1 MPSTNWTLADD
12 QTLAEYVKL
21 EDFKSITQERIGI
34 SPDHVALLMRDGQI
48 VDSFTGGHFAFG
60 GIWQRMK
67 DFVGGKHSYRLLVA
81 TLKPFMVE
89 GAIEGLSKDN
99 VSIAATAAFEFQL
112 NPEKGINILGLMKER
127 DSLTKADIYTRL
139 APHLKDRVFS
149 TIIKKVDATD
159 VRGNALLQDKIQAD
173 VMIEVDRLFKDLG
186 VIVRAVSLIW
196 GTNDEER
203 AAIERSKSDREQK
216 MLDFQAERTKRE
228 LTRDRE
234 IKDFTL
240 QSDLDAEKLKAAS
253 EDELRHMFL
262 TQELNFADAQKEGVR
277 IQELKTLDHELSIL
291 NIQRA
296 NSYKK
301 ALEDALNE
309 TERMAIRKKLKQI
322 ELEIGSM
329 EEEQRIRL
337 AKLKADT
344 DLDVAAKARAAQIAA
359 MRDMGDIESV
369 SAKREWEIGREKIV
383 LEQEMALKSK
393 ELDRL
398 AEIERLRA
406 QREMTPDQ
414 ILATAAGLSPDV
426 ARVFS
431 DRAKAGGM
439 DFDKRE
445 ALLKEMVQ
453 MSKEGNLASIDQAKY
468 FMDKA
473 MQGVQG
479 VAAAGRSS
487 ARQEAPAAAASDDTV
502 ECSNCHQRVP
512 ITDRFCRICGHPMRT

>member
-12 QTLAEYVKL
+12 QTLAEYVNL

-48 VDSFTGGHFAFG
+48 VDAFTGGHFAFG

-67 DFVGGKHSYRLLVA
+67 EFIGGKHSFRLLVA
-81 TLKPFMVE
+81 SLKPFMVE

-99 VSIAATAAFEFQL
+99 VPIAATTAVEFQL
-112 NPEKGINILGLMKER
+112 NPEKGVNILGLMKER

-149 TIIKKVDATD
+149 TIIRKVDATEI
-159 VRGNALLQDKIQAD
+159 RGNTPLQDKIQAE

-186 VIVRAVSLIW
+186 VMVRAVSLSW
-196 GTNDEER
+196 GANDEER
-203 AAIERSKSDREQK
+203 AAIERSKSEREQR
-216 MLDFQAERTKRE
+216 MLDFQAERTRRE

-240 QSDLDAEKLKAAS
+240 RSDLEAEKLKASS

-277 IQELKTLDHELSIL
+277 FQELKTLDHELSIL

-301 ALEDALNE
+301 SLEDALNE

-322 ELEIGSM
+322 ELEIGAM

-337 AKLKADT
+337 EKLKSDT
-344 DLDVAAKARAAQIAA
+344 DMDVADRARAAQIKA
-359 MRDMGDIESV
+359 MRDIGAIEGEN
-369 SAKREWEIGREKIV
+369 AKRDWEIGREKIV
-383 LEQEMALKSK
+383 LEQEMSLKSK

-431 DRAKAGGM
+431 DRAKATGM
-439 DFDKRE
+439 DFEKRE
-445 ALLKEMVQ
+445 ALLREMAQ
-453 MSKEGNLASIDQAKY
+453 ASKEGHLASIDQAKY

-473 MQGVQG
+473 MQAVQG
-479 VAAAGRSS
+479 VAAGRSS
-487 ARQEAPAAAASDDTV
+487 AHHDEPAATASDSTV
-502 ECSNCHQRVP
+502 ECPNCHQRIP
-512 ITDRFCRICGHPMRT
+512 ITDRFCRICGHPMRA